1 MSVMIRPFGGG
12 SDAVVG
18 KPRLAEVDGGAAGRE
33 PIEVGEFVLGRGEAD
48 VEAFGPRRPALFV
61 GFCDAGD
68 QVVVDP
74 GQSQP
79 LSRVNAGQRAAAGI

>member
-1 MSVMIRPFGGG
+1 MVR
-12 SDAVVG
+12 
-18 KPRLAEVDGGAAGRE
+18 RAAS

-68 QVVVDP
+68 QVVGDPRPVAAVEP
-74 GQSQP
+74 GQ
-79 LSRVNAGQRAAAGI
+79 RGVNAQQRASDTTVFGL